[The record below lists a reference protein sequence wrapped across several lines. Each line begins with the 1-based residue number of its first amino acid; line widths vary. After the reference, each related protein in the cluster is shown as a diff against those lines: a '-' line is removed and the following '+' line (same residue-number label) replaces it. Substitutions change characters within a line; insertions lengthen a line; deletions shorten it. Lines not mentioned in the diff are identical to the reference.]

1 MLPYMLFTLIEI
13 KIHLELKG
21 SWMNVTL
28 KTVIDINKIFLT
40 GVPST
45 HTLLKLTSLFLGHEK
60 CQKSQFAMVGK
71 FTTTSVKDEML

>member
-1 MLPYMLFTLIEI
+1 
-13 KIHLELKG
+13 
-21 SWMNVTL
+21 MNVTS
-28 KTVIDINKIFLT
+28 VIDINKIFLT

-60 CQKSQFAMVGK
+60 CQQSQAAMVGK

>member
-1 MLPYMLFTLIEI
+1 
-13 KIHLELKG
+13 
-21 SWMNVTL
+21 MNVTL

-60 CQKSQFAMVGK
+60 CQQSQAAMVGK